1 MVKQITKIV
10 ALSLLLMLLTLSLAK
25 PTRAS
30 FVTTVNETT
39 PITLTVFNPCSGE
52 LLVLKGT
59 LHTVRTV
66 IFADSGQISI
76 YYHFQREVS
85 GISAG
90 GVYYRGSGVNQGHT
104 SFSAGDAPYEATYVT
119 TLRIIGQ
126 GPGDNFLLHV
136 NGHLTINAD
145 GTLTSSHDFFSSE
158 CR

>member
-10 ALSLLLMLLTLSLAK
+10 ALSLLLTLMTLSLAK

-30 FVTTVNETT
+30 IVTTVNEIT

-66 IFADSGQISI
+66 IFADSGQTSI

-104 SFSAGDAPYEATYVT
+104 SFSAGDAPTKPLMSLRSALSAKGPET
-119 TLRIIGQ
+119 T
-126 GPGDNFLLHV
+126 FCCM
-136 NGHLTINAD
+136 LTDI
-145 GTLTSSHDFFSSE
+145 
-158 CR
+158 